1 MGDPSTP
8 NLNFYYLEHCFENT
22 FLSSMLKKIDW
33 HPLKPVPTHYQQGK
47 AIFRILVIFAHLCK
61 AMGDPSTPYLKFYG
75 LEYSSGDSFLS
86 SNLKK
91 SDWYPLKPLPTH
103 HQQGDAIFRI
113 LVILAHLCTAM
124 GPWSGQS
131 RSYPNNFSFWLWYFM
146 YERNNLL
153 TASTNRRICS
163 SSIRPI
169 DQHKKIWCL
178 SKIKNK

>member
-1 MGDPSTP
+1 MKPLSTHHQQDKAILRILVIFAHLYIAMGDPSTP
-8 NLNFYYLEHCFENT
+8 NLNFYYLEHCFGNT

-33 HPLKPVPTHYQQGK
+33 HPLKPIPTHYQQGK

-61 AMGDPSTPYLKFYG
+61 AMGDPSTLYLKFYG

-131 RSYPNNFSFWLWYFM
+131 RSYPNNFSFWL
-146 YERNNLL
+146 
-153 TASTNRRICS
+153 
-163 SSIRPI
+163 
-169 DQHKKIWCL
+169 
-178 SKIKNK
+178 